1 MSENFNPTAAEMEGL
16 EGTGAEPTTPTEDPA
31 AIDPDLAGLVE
42 GGAPDP
48 EAPQKPKRKGG
59 GKKKEKKEKEP
70 KEKKPPRDNIA
81 RVNAMTS
88 IADVR
93 KAKQV
98 AVAKKAKA
106 SKNPDSVARYEK
118 EIEAAQARLD
128 ELLAASPTVQ
138 DLINNGEDPNRI
150 ITAFIKQKEDEF
162 ETFSAEHKASKK
174 LLKAISDEIPA
185 SFYLELPT
193 SLHDALNA
201 RFDKSDYRL
210 KATCRNVNLMEA
222 VKEGTIVH
230 KDGKWYDAEGNQ
242 IGREAKAEDTAGEGE
257 EPAGDGENTGGNAE

>member
-1 MSENFNPTAAEMEGL
+1 MSEFNPTAAEMENL
-16 EGTGAEPTTPTEDPA
+16 EGTPETA
-31 AIDPDLAGLVE
+31 AQ
-42 GGAPDP
+42 GGADVPEELKGMVENGGNDP
-48 EAPQKPKRKGG
+48 EATKKPKRKGG
-59 GKKKEKKEKEP
+59 KKKKEKEP

-81 RVNAMTS
+81 RVQAMTS

-128 ELLAASPTVQ
+128 ELLAASPNVQ
-138 DLINNGEDPNRI
+138 ALIDNGEDPNRI

-162 ETFSAEHKASKK
+162 EEFSKEHKASKK
-174 LLKAISDEIPA
+174 LLKSISDEIPA
-185 SFYLELPT
+185 SFYTDLPT
-193 SLHDALNA
+193 SLHDALTD
-201 RFDKSDYRL
+201 RFNKSDYRL

-222 VKEGTIVH
+222 VKDGTIVH
-230 KDGKWYDAEGNQ
+230 KDGKWYDNEGNQ
-242 IGREAKAEDTAGEGE
+242 IGREAKAEDTAGEGAE
-257 EPAGDGENTGGNAE
+257 DGNNDGDNAD